1 MLDDPRTRALRG
13 TSSNARRFF
22 LTWLTRRSCILAC
35 KFCIFEFYRTSAWP
49 FVWETI
55 ASGTPA
61 ASWSCRKKWD
71 LTDEGAP
78 EGCGWNHIFDLLLS
92 RILTVCAQQE
102 LHLRQED
109 AYSDGIK

>member
-1 MLDDPRTRALRG
+1 MDEREHYMYNMILRWFRVPDLSLLYLG
-13 TSSNARRFF
+13 
-22 LTWLTRRSCILAC
+22 ILPT
-35 KFCIFEFYRTSAWP
+35 TSAWP

-71 LTDEGAP
+71 LPDEGAP
-78 EGCGWNHIFDLLLS
+78 DGCGWNHIFDLLLS